1 MPSRPDGRKL
11 ENAAL
16 RKPSPTRIPRRRF
29 LQAGAL
35 ASASAPLLLRQ
46 AGETQ
51 NEGRKPNIIF
61 VFADQMRSHVLG
73 CYGNEQVSTPHID
86 RIADEGARFDNA
98 ISAWPVCS
106 PFRAMLMTGLY
117 PMHNGTVTNDT
128 APKDDLPTIAT
139 VCRADGYETGYIG
152 KWHLEWNRDP
162 FVPKERR
169 RGFDFWASRNCSH
182 QYFDSFCCGDT
193 PEHVPLP
200 GYEPEAQAKL
210 ATEYIRQH
218 QEQPFCLF
226 LSWGPPHDPYTAPDS
241 YLQQFPAEK
250 LGLRPNVSES
260 ETVRTLLAGDP
271 SALSDQVQKRRANWR
286 KILDDDTLLK
296 ERCLQGYY
304 AATKA
309 LDDCMGILLAALDET
324 GLADDTILVFS
335 SDHGDMMGSH
345 RMVSKQMP
353 HEESISI
360 PFLLRYP
367 REVPPGIVTDA
378 LLSPIDIMPTLLGLA
393 GVESPAGL
401 DGTDLADAA
410 LGSRSEQREVVL
422 LMKLLPGGNPWI
434 ANGVTSWRG
443 VRTKRHT
450 YARLLDRGPW
460 LLFDNEADPYQMQNL
475 IDRPEHAALQRELDD
490 LTTRLMTEADDPGE
504 DEAVRDFRQS
514 RRPQPR
520 P

>member
-1 MPSRPDGRKL
+1 
-11 ENAAL
+11 
-16 RKPSPTRIPRRRF
+16 
-29 LQAGAL
+29 
-35 ASASAPLLLRQ
+35 
-46 AGETQ
+46 
-51 NEGRKPNIIF
+51 
-61 VFADQMRSHVLG
+61 
-73 CYGNEQVSTPHID
+73 
-86 RIADEGARFDNA
+86 
-98 ISAWPVCS
+98 
-106 PFRAMLMTGLY
+106 
-117 PMHNGTVTNDT
+117 
-128 APKDDLPTIAT
+128 
-139 VCRADGYETGYIG
+139 
-152 KWHLEWNRDP
+152 
-162 FVPKERR
+162 
-169 RGFDFWASRNCSH
+169 
-182 QYFDSFCCGDT
+182 
-193 PEHVPLP
+193 
-200 GYEPEAQAKL
+200 
-210 ATEYIRQH
+210 
-218 QEQPFCLF
+218 
-226 LSWGPPHDPYTAPDS
+226 
-241 YLQQFPAEK
+241 
-250 LGLRPNVSES
+250 
-260 ETVRTLLAGDP
+260 
-271 SALSDQVQKRRANWR
+271 
-286 KILDDDTLLK
+286 
-296 ERCLQGYY
+296 
-304 AATKA
+304 
-309 LDDCMGILLAALDET
+309 
-324 GLADDTILVFS
+324 
-335 SDHGDMMGSH
+335 
-345 RMVSKQMP
+345 MVSKQMP

-401 DGTDLADAA
+401 AGTDLADAA